1 MIGRPH
7 DAPLCADCL
16 DTGRITD
23 PRSADEDGAPDTLP
37 CPRRDCIAREEAE
50 MLRGLDHWKCTLP
63 VDERELEAER
73 AAVLDELD
81 NDGERCPLCARR
93 RAREVTSPLEEGDD
107 LSW

>member
-1 MIGRPH
+1 VIGPHH

-23 PRSADEDGAPDTLP
+23 PRSADEDGAPDSLP

-50 MLRGLDHWKCTLP
+50 MLRGLDQWKCTP
-63 VDERELEAER
+63 FVDERELEAER

-81 NDGERCPLCARR
+81 EDEEPGLLPARQLGP
-93 RAREVTSPLEEGDD
+93 VTWPLEEGED